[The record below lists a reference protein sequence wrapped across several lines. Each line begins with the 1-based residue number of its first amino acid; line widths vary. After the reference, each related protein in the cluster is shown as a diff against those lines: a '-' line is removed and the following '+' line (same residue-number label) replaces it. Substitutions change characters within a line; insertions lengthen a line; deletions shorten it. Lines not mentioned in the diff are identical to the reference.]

1 MRIETILLLNRRPD
15 HSVAVLDSLVA
26 NGVDHVL
33 AFMDYSD
40 EPTIGADQTRLV
52 DAISSRSDIEVT
64 LHRHSR
70 PLGLAGSV
78 RYGLQTAMEKADA
91 VIVLEDDCVVRPGG
105 MAFFRQALEEL
116 RDDPRIRSVCGYL
129 FPCPFIR
136 ERDRPLLLSRF
147 CPWGWATWR
156 DRWQQHEPN
165 LKKVVDAFA
174 ARALR
179 IEDYADDLAALCRS
193 PRYLENRVDV
203 WSVAW
208 ALEHFLTGTFAVY
221 PPDSMIDN
229 IGFDGSGANCL
240 PSTDFATEGRA
251 AAPTWRWTELVH
263 RAENDQMLK
272 RFMSE
277 HGVKIYPT
285 A

>member
-15 HSVAVLDSLVA
+15 HSAAVLDSLVA
-26 NGVDHVL
+26 NRVRDVL
-33 AFMDYSD
+33 AFMDHAD
-40 EPTIGADQTRLV
+40 EPAVGAEQARLV
-52 DAISSRSDIEVT
+52 HAIGSRSDIHVT
-64 LHRHSR
+64 LHRHTRS
-70 PLGLAGSV
+70 LGLAASV
-78 RYGLQTAMEKADA
+78 RYALQAAMEKADA

-105 MAFFRQALEEL
+105 MDFFRQALEEL
-116 RDDPRIRSVCGYL
+116 RDDRRIRSVCGYL

-136 ERDRPLLLSRF
+136 EPDRPLLLGRF

-165 LKKVVDAFA
+165 LRKVVDAFA
-174 ARALR
+174 VRGLR

-208 ALEHFLTGTFAVY
+208 ALEHFLTGTYAVY

-229 IGFDGSGANCL
+229 IGFDGSGVNCP
-240 PSTDFATEGRA
+240 PSTAFATEGRGETPA
-251 AAPTWRWTELVH
+251 WKWTQLVH
-263 RAENDQMLK
+263 RPENDEMLK
-272 RFMSE
+272 RFMKE